1 MKLKV
6 LTLRFLESA
15 GGFDDQPLQAFTADK
30 EVIDFSEHF
39 FVHEKTPY
47 LTLVLAY
54 RLGADDVGKRP
65 LPRRDPRREMAEYEK
80 PAYDALKAWRAA
92 RAKAEGIPPYM
103 IASNKQ
109 LAQMIKLRAATRTAL
124 TRIAGIGEAKAV
136 KYGEEILA
144 ILAKHLTQAPAAA
157 PEVDRK
163 PES

>member
-1 MKLKV
+1 MKLKI

-15 GGFDDQPLQAFTADK
+15 GGFDDEALQAFTADK

-39 FVHEKTPY
+39 FLYENAPY

-54 RLGADDVGKRP
+54 RLTAEDEGKRP
-65 LPRRDPRREMAEYEK
+65 LPRPDPRRELADDEK
-80 PAYDALKAWRAA
+80 QAYDALKAWRAA
-92 RAKAEGIPPYM
+92 RARAEGLPPYM

-109 LAQMIKLRAATRTAL
+109 LAQMIKTKSSSQAAL
-124 TRIAGIGEAKAV
+124 TRIAGIGETKAA

-144 ILAKHLTQAPAAA
+144 ILAKHLIQTPAAA

-163 PES
+163 PEP

>member
-1 MKLKV
+1 MKLKI

-30 EVIDFSEHF
+30 EVIEFSEHF
-39 FVHEKTPY
+39 FLHENAPY

-54 RLGADDVGKRP
+54 RLASDDVGKRP
-65 LPRRDPRREMAEYEK
+65 LPRPDPRRELADDEK

-109 LAQMIKLRAATRTAL
+109 LAQMIRLKPVSRTAL
-124 TRIAGIGEAKAV
+124 TRIEGIGEAKAA
-136 KYGEEILA
+136 KYGEDILA
-144 ILAKHLTQAPAAA
+144 ILVKHLKQKPATA
-157 PEVDRK
+157 PEVDLK
-163 PES
+163 PEP